1 MIKVLIADDH
11 AIVRQ
16 GLKQILSEVS
26 DMVLAGEAVDGQDA
40 LYLARTESV
49 DVLVL
54 DISMPGRGGFDIL
67 KELKHERPGLPVL
80 VMSMHDE
87 AQFGLRM
94 LNAGASGYI
103 AKNSLPD
110 ELVRAIRQVVGGGKY
125 ISQRLAEM
133 LTLGLGVAA
142 DQPLHATLSDREF
155 QVMRMMGAGQ
165 TVTAIAEALSL
176 SVKTVSTYRARILE
190 KLGLKSSAEIVHY
203 AIQNQLI
210 N

>member
-133 LTLGLGVAA
+133 LTFRLDAAA

-176 SVKTVSTYRARILE
+176 SVKTVSTYRVRILE